1 MTFIN
6 EIYPRQV
13 CFCFVPLQ
21 VWTGP
26 EGSRKLRFP
35 DFVTMA
41 QDGGRYPRQVI
52 SLIDAKKM
60 CPPKAQLSS
69 CFKKITRETQIIA
82 EYDYLKCQVT
92 TLFISIKK
100 GKIAP

>member
-1 MTFIN
+1 MIFIT

-21 VWTGP
+21 AWIGP
-26 EGSRKLRFP
+26 EGSSKLRFP

-52 SLIDAKKM
+52 SLIDAKKNL
-60 CPPKAQLSS
+60 CPSEVQLSS
-69 CFKKITRETQIIA
+69 CFKKITTETQI
-82 EYDYLKCQVT
+82 L
-92 TLFISIKK
+92 
-100 GKIAP
+100 